1 MITLDTHIWV
11 WHVQG
16 DRRLT
21 ADYTKVINQYEPI
34 GLGISAISLWEIA
47 KAVEHGKLSLPMPIK
62 DGFQIALTYPGIRI
76 LPLTP
81 QIAIESTQLPGIF
94 HKDPSDQIIVAIVR
108 VYDVPLVTY
117 DAKIL
122 NYKHVKLLP

>member
-1 MITLDTHIWV
+1 MITLDTHIRV

-21 ADYTKVINQYEPI
+21 ADYIKVINQYEPI

-62 DGFQIALTYPGIRI
+62 DWFQIALNYPGIRI
-76 LPLTP
+76 LPLLRR
-81 QIAIESTQLPGIF
+81 LP
-94 HKDPSDQIIVAIVR
+94 
-108 VYDVPLVTY
+108 
-117 DAKIL
+117 L
-122 NYKHVKLLP
+122 NLHSFPAYFTKTRPTK